1 MTVKTL
7 SLRIVVAGIAC
18 VLTSVQVL
26 AQIPD
31 WYTSHKTIRYPS
43 EMYIIGVG
51 SGSGSNAMEA
61 AKKAAQMDVV
71 SQIRVQVQAEV
82 KNVSESFQFN
92 KDEQIISD
100 FRSNVRTAVSEE
112 ITGMEV
118 IETVADKATGA
129 AYALVVLERDKYCE
143 SLKAEMESG
152 WKQAV
157 ELRTSSIDYAKKG
170 KLNEAIQNLL
180 EVRKTIAPLLPKQAL
195 YNAVAHTRYQ
205 PAVTFGPTAVTS
217 DIRKILSTVKLEKKS
232 GDKQKGKIG
241 EAFAEPFVVFV
252 TLATEGKSVPVAGST
267 ILFESSDKTK
277 IGDATTDD
285 QGLASFSTTVRAM
298 SGNGIRARLLF
309 ESLGREFDQSL
320 NSSAVYFTW
329 SAAPSDVSFALKVN
343 AKSAKMNENLKGIFS
358 SAITQIGYKVVGSSK
373 FVIEVRVEAGP
384 SSRVEGMAGTMLN
397 VSADVIAVLT
407 NKETSDEL
415 GSVKFSG
422 KGLARSESEATEKAV
437 GNVKIGQKDISELL
451 EKALKK

>member
-7 SLRIVVAGIAC
+7 SHRIVVAGIIA
-18 VLTSVQVL
+18 VLISLQAP

-31 WYTSHKTIRYPS
+31 WYTSHKNTRYPS
-43 EMYIIGVG
+43 EMYIVGVG
-51 SGSGSNAMEA
+51 SGSGTNAMEA

-92 KDEQIISD
+92 KDEQIFSD
-100 FRSNVRTAVSEE
+100 FRSNVRTAVSDE

-118 IETVADKATGA
+118 VETVADKATGA

-143 SLKAEMESG
+143 TLKSEMESG
-152 WKQAV
+152 WKQAD
-157 ELRTSSIDYAKKG
+157 ELRSSSVEYAKRG
-170 KLNEAIQNLL
+170 KLNDAIQTLL
-180 EVRKTIAPLLPKQAL
+180 EARKTITPLLPKQAL
-195 YNAVAHTRYQ
+195 YNAVAHTRYK
-205 PAVTFGPTAVTS
+205 PAVTFSPTAVTN
-217 DIRKILSTVKLEKKS
+217 DIRKILSAVKLEKKS

-241 EAFAEPFVVFV
+241 EIFAEPFVVLV
-252 TLATEGKSVPVAGST
+252 TVATEGKSVPVAGS
-267 ILFESSDKTK
+267 IVIFESSDKTK

-285 QGLASFSTTVRAM
+285 QGLVSLSTTVRAM
-298 SGNGIRARLLF
+298 SGNGIRARVLF

-320 NSSAVYFTW
+320 NSSAVHFTW
-329 SAAPSDVSFALKVN
+329 FAASSDVSFALKVN
-343 AKSAKMNENLKGIFS
+343 AKSPKMNESLKSSFS
-358 SAITQIGYKVVGSSK
+358 SAITQIGYKVVASSK
-373 FVIEVRVEAGP
+373 YIIEVRVEGGP
-384 SSRVEGMAGTMLN
+384 SSRVDGMAGTMFN
-397 VSADVIAVLT
+397 VSADVIAVLM
-407 NKETSDEL
+407 NRESGDEL
-415 GSVKFSG
+415 GSVRFTG